1 MKGKVKISKKA
12 WELAGKLTE
21 EEAKQWVKDVKKL
34 GKDVEKEIFV
44 PVSKVV
50 IKALLALAQKNV
62 KVVSLVFVKDDD
74 EKVTVEMRIGGL
86 RFIDGDGKETIIA
99 DTSAIK
105 SIESEGEGEEEA

>member
-44 PVSKVV
+44 
-50 IKALLALAQKNV
+50 
-62 KVVSLVFVKDDD
+62 LVFVKDDD